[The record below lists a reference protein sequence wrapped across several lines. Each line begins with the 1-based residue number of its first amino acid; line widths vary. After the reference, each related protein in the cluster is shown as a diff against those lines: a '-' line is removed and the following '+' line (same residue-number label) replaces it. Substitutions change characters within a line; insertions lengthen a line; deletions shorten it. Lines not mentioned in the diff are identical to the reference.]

1 MSVIVVGIEQR
12 EVPLH
17 LLEQVAV
24 TESAL
29 PKALATLRDHSN
41 LSEAVIVSTCLR
53 TEVYAVVERF
63 HDGVAELQEFL
74 ALMGGTTVDA
84 LTDYLTI
91 RFDDDVADHLFTVA
105 SGLDSAVLGES
116 EVLGQV
122 RRAWEKAQRERAS
135 GPVLGALF
143 RHAVE
148 TGKRVR
154 SETAIARGITSLS
167 HGAVALAASHL
178 RDGGAGPGGLA
189 GSRVLVVGAGE
200 MGDGV
205 AQALVAHGPA
215 AIVVA
220 NRTPTRA
227 DAVIAGL
234 PDGLAAVAR
243 SVPLEDLVGELDVAD
258 VVFTSVSSARP
269 IVERSLLEA
278 AMGRRAAGGPLLVV
292 DLGVPRNVEPSA
304 SEIAGVTL
312 LDMDALRAAV
322 EGVLSGRQ
330 GEVAQAREIVSDEV
344 ERYRAASRARGAAPV
359 VSALRGQAELARRA
373 EFDRQRAKR
382 SDLTDEQWEQVDA
395 VTRAM
400 VAKLLHQPTMTL
412 KDAVGTPRG
421 ERLIESL
428 RTLFD
433 L

>member
-1 MSVIVVGIEQR
+1 LSVIVVGIEQR
-12 EVPLH
+12 DAPLH

-24 TESAL
+24 TDAAL
-29 PKALATLRDHSN
+29 PKALAALRDRSN
-41 LSEAVIVSTCLR
+41 LSEAVILSTCLR

-63 HDGVAELQEFL
+63 HDGVDELREFL
-74 ALMGGTTVDA
+74 AVMGDTTVEA
-84 LTDYLTI
+84 LSDYLTI
-91 RFDDDVADHLFTVA
+91 RFDDDVADHVFTVA

-167 HGAVALAASHL
+167 HGAVALAANHAS
-178 RDGGAGPGGLA
+178 GGLS

-205 AQALVAHGPA
+205 VQALAAYRPA
-215 AIVVA
+215 SLVVA
-220 NRTPTRA
+220 NRTHKRA
-227 DAVIAGL
+227 DTLIAGL
-234 PDGLAAVAR
+234 PEEVAAGAR
-243 SVPLEDLVGELDVAD
+243 AVPLSDLGPELDRAD
-258 VVFTSVSSARP
+258 VVFTSVSTVRP

-278 AMGRRAAGGPLLVV
+278 AVARRAPERPLLVV

-304 SEIAGVTL
+304 SELDGVTL
-312 LDMDALRAAV
+312 LDMDALRSAV
-322 EGVLSGRQ
+322 EGALSGRQ
-330 GEVAQAREIVSDEV
+330 GEVSHAREIVGDEV

-359 VSALRGQAELARRA
+359 VSALRAQVEEARQA

-382 SDLTDEQWEQVDA
+382 SDLTDDQWDQVDA